1 MTDGQVLLLPVGRD
15 VYALPVNWV
24 REVVVAS
31 AVTPLATA
39 PAMVLG
45 LFNLRGEIV
54 ALLDTAALLGIGR
67 VDATAF
73 TVVLNCPQGPVG
85 LAATGF
91 PQPAVLDRP
100 LGPSELPGTTGLYEV
115 DQQVVALLDPAA
127 LLTPERV
134 SGHGDRA
141 ELTAIGVG

>member
-1 MTDGQVLLLPVGRD
+1 MIDVQVLLMPVGRD
-15 VYALPVNWV
+15 LYALPVNWV
-24 REVVVAS
+24 REVVAPS

-67 VDATAF
+67 VDTTAF

-91 PQPAVLDRP
+91 PQPALLDRP
-100 LGPSELPGTTGLYEV
+100 LGPSALPGTTWLY
-115 DQQVVALLDPAA
+115 
-127 LLTPERV
+127 
-134 SGHGDRA
+134 
-141 ELTAIGVG
+141 